1 MTGIKF
7 LIDSKGEKT
16 AVQIDLKKHREIWED
31 FYDVLI
37 AKQRENEPTESF
49 DEVKR
54 KLIKAGKRRGQS

>member
-54 KLIKAGKRRGQS
+54 KLIKAGKLRGQS